1 MIKIRIWLIADANSC
16 FCDLFSSLWINNCVF
31 INLSWGYLWRTH
43 TFLKEPLRWPFTWDQ
58 VIYLFFIESNCFR
71 SLSNLLWNDQHNE
84 TTFSVITAFIKPCA
98 LMAGMSQ
105 TSCLCQCIDV
115 SQQINI
121 SHCYRWID
129 SSQRGEHQPIN
140 RCILTSISSLNV
152 VLHLTHLINGMFVW
166 CGHSMAQCGTPQFR
180 KNFLRFSSYITW
192 FL

>member
-1 MIKIRIWLIADANSC
+1 M
-16 FCDLFSSLWINNCVF
+16 
-31 INLSWGYLWRTH
+31 
-43 TFLKEPLRWPFTWDQ
+43 TFHMRS
-58 VIYLFFIESNCFR
+58 IYLFICFIESNCFR

-129 SSQRGEHQPIN
+129 SSQRGEHPPIN

-166 CGHSMAQCGTPQFR
+166 CGHSMARCGTPQFR
-180 KNFLRFSSYITW
+180 KNWTSLTYDSLLSSHGSFNWQELLY
-192 FL
+192 LLL